1 MHWAMRRRDA
11 LIAALGVF
19 AAVALPACAPS
30 TDSGGDSDRVNLT
43 VLSWRPE
50 DTAGYQK
57 IFSAY
62 EKKNPNVKINFK
74 GIKNTDYAAVL
85 PNEVKKAQGAPDVV
99 QLKPYGPIQALISG
113 GNLMPLDG
121 QVNTAGWPAET
132 LQAARG
138 RQDGKLYGVPFALQT
153 IQVLYNKKIFADHQI
168 TVPRTWDDLIAAGE
182 KLKKAGITPMATSGL
197 QPWVLA
203 INHQIFGATRYGAA
217 EFSKA
222 AVAGERDFTDPDY
235 LASLEVVE
243 QLEPYFPDKVTAVD
257 YPDAQ
262 TLFTSGKAAMY
273 PGGSYELGPF
283 QKTAPD
289 LDIGFFEAP
298 PAPGSR
304 IDQPVTSG
312 WVDGSYGVNTK
323 SAHRAEAL
331 NLVKW
336 MATREFGQLFANE
349 LKQISAVP
357 GTTPGDPML
366 AEMFKNYQDHGVPY
380 MMLVSFGY
388 GNPLGRDAT
397 GEALQKMLNGD
408 ASAADAG
415 KQIQKGID
423 AWFKP
428 SGG

>member
-1 MHWAMRRRDA
+1 MRRR
-11 LIAALGVF
+11 AALLAAFGMF
-19 AAVALPACAPS
+19 AALSLSACAPS
-30 TDSGGDSDRVNLT
+30 TDGGGHKADLT

-57 IFSAY
+57 IFAVY
-62 EKKNPNVKINFK
+62 EKSHPHIKINFR
-74 GIKNTDYAAVL
+74 GIKSTDYLAVL
-85 PNEVKKAQGAPDVV
+85 PNEVKKAQGGPDVV
-99 QLKPYGPIQALISG
+99 QLKPYGPIQALING
-113 GNLMPLDG
+113 GNLVPLDG
-121 QVNTAGWPAET
+121 HVNTAGWPAET

-153 IQVLYNKKIFADHQI
+153 IQVLYNKKIFAEQQI
-168 TVPRTWDDLIAAGE
+168 SPPKTWDELIAAGE

-222 AVAGERDFTDPDY
+222 AVAGERDFSDPDY
-235 LASLEVVE
+235 LASLEVVK
-243 QLEPYFPDKVTAVD
+243 QLAPYFPDQVTAVD

-357 GTTPGDPML
+357 GTTPGDPLL
-366 AEMFKNYQDHGVPY
+366 AEMFKNYIDHGAPY
-380 MMLVSFGY
+380 MMVVSFGY

-423 AWFKP
+423 
-428 SGG
+428 